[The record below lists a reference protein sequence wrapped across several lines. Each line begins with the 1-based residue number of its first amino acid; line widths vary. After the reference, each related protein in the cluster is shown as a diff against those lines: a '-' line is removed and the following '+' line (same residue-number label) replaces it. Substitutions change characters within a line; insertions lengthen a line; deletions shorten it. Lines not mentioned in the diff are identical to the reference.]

1 MLVRTKVGGKITGP
15 NMYRV
20 FEKNIFSEEF
30 VSMFHKIFCFKTFY
44 GMLQSFEC
52 ATRHIAMHYPEENY
66 YSTFVYH
73 FFFLKNTLY
82 GEIEKRRR
90 IYEKNTIAI
99 KTKILSHTHSRRS
112 PENFY
117 CGENNGC
124 IIFFCPPIYITDGLH
139 LYESCMESKFTIF
152 V

>member
-1 MLVRTKVGGKITGP
+1 
-15 NMYRV
+15 
-20 FEKNIFSEEF
+20 
-30 VSMFHKIFCFKTFY
+30 
-44 GMLQSFEC
+44 
-52 ATRHIAMHYPEENY
+52 MHYPAKKIIIQHLFY
-66 YSTFVYH
+66 Y
-73 FFFLKNTLY
+73 FLENTLY

-124 IIFFCPPIYITDGLH
+124 IIFFCPLVYITDDA
-139 LYESCMESKFTIF
+139 SCIESKFTISA
-152 V
+152 